1 MFFLFQLA
9 LLEIISYICSRFS
22 NLHKKL
28 PIMRRILF
36 FILILASLLAFIL
49 FVNYYGGLSGL
60 ASSKLFH
67 PYQVDSLKQIANR
80 NGIASF
86 WIESL
91 NDSVILKQKI
101 RDKQRLEK
109 EIEQIREELE
119 MLESNVH
126 LINMGVSWASKN
138 EPNYSSDALENHF
151 IQNGIYLDK
160 HKDIK
165 RELDMKHEHIKRLK
179 ENIYSRQRFID
190 NLSSKK

>member
-1 MFFLFQLA
+1 MKTYICRLFFLFLWQ
-9 LLEIISYICSRFS
+9 IS
-22 NLHKKL
+22 NLHKIL
-28 PIMRRILF
+28 LIMRRILF
-36 FILILASLLAFIL
+36 LLLILASLLAFIL
-49 FVNYYGGLSGL
+49 LMNHYGGLSGL

-67 PYQVDSLKQIANR
+67 PYQVDSLKQIAER

-91 NDSVILKQKI
+91 NDSAILKQKI

-109 EIEQIREELE
+109 EIEEIKEELK

-126 LINMGVSWASKN
+126 LIKMGVSWASKK
-138 EPNYSSDALENHF
+138 EPDYSSDALENHF

-165 RELDMKHEHIKRLK
+165 RELDMKDEQIKRLK
-179 ENIYSRQRFID
+179 ENIYSRQRFIE